1 LDKLQLPKSSAADCR
16 LQGRDYY
23 RIVSLRS
30 GEKQMNIHPNACT
43 TPKIRAEIRASGL
56 SRKQVMEKYN
66 VGYTTSAKWLERD
79 DFEDRTHQPH
89 KLQTRLT

>member
-1 LDKLQLPKSSAADCR
+1 
-16 LQGRDYY
+16 
-23 RIVSLRS
+23 
-30 GEKQMNIHPNACT
+30 MNIHPNART

-66 VGYTTSAKWLERD
+66 VGYATAAKWLKRD

-89 KLQTRLT
+89 KLQTRLTELQEFITDTRQRFGSRYLFKIKVSQLTHAG